1 MRIEPCSTYEEMIT
15 LYRWIR
21 SEGFAVRI
29 LTPRAHGMWALMV
42 TL

>member
-1 MRIEPCSTYEEMIT
+1 MRIEPCGSFDETAT
-15 LYRWIR
+15 LYRLMVAC
-21 SEGFAVRI
+21 GMTVRI